1 MSANTTE
8 TTTAQ
13 TENDAWTDADLE
25 ETTEFFRA
33 TIANWRCENC
43 GTEFSVQSV
52 FDRARRLG
60 HSVSCPMCD
69 DGESL
74 TRRHGGDL

>member
-13 TENDAWTDADLE
+13 TANDGWADAELE

-52 FDRARRLG
+52 FDRARRNG
-60 HSVSCPMCD
+60 HSVGCPMC
-69 DGESL
+69 EHPEL
-74 TRRHGGDL
+74 VRRHGGDR

>member
-13 TENDAWTDADLE
+13 TGNDGWTDADLE

-33 TIANWRCENC
+33 T
-43 GTEFSVQSV
+43 
-52 FDRARRLG
+52 
-60 HSVSCPMCD
+60 D
-69 DGESL
+69 D
-74 TRRHGGDL
+74 